1 MAANYIKTE
10 HFVPFKE
17 EYRGGVTFWEK
28 LHESMKPKLPR
39 DLIEFIANEDIA
51 NEICAQA
58 LVHFWSFVRSLL
70 LLKEETDGIG
80 VKVPSANVLTPE
92 TTPEKKNT
100 EIKTEK
106 CDEMEQDTDK
116 EKEPKNEE
124 VEAKEENAA
133 VSTEPL

>member
-39 DLIEFIANEDIA
+39 DLIEFIANEDLA

-80 VKVPSANVLTPE
+80 VKEPSLGE
-92 TTPEKKNT
+92 TSTEKKTRKDKEREKNT
-100 EIKTEK
+100 DSEN
-106 CDEMEQDTDK
+106 DK
-116 EKEPKNEE
+116 EKIAATEEDTNVETKE
-124 VEAKEENAA
+124 VED
-133 VSTEPL
+133 VSTE

>member
-39 DLIEFIANEDIA
+39 DLIEFIANEDLA

-70 LLKEETDGIG
+70 LLKEESDGIG
-80 VKVPSANVLTPE
+80 VKEPSVEESSAD
-92 TTPEKKNT
+92 KK
-100 EIKTEK
+100 KTEK
-106 CDEMEQDTDK
+106 KADKDKDTELDKDK
-116 EKEPKNEE
+116 EKEKVPKNEDNKNAETATE
-124 VEAKEENAA
+124 VEKV
-133 VSTEPL
+133 VSTE